1 MQAPL
6 KEDQW
11 MPAAFV
17 LLNVDIERVSDVMT
31 ELRKLVGANEACTLF
46 GLCDI
51 VVKVEAEDRRAL
63 ENTIV
68 WKIRKVSRV
77 KQTLA
82 NWLHQGFMR

>member
-31 ELRKLVGANEACTLF
+31 ELQKLVGANEAYTLF

-51 VVKVEAEDRRAL
+51 VVKVEAEDREPWRTQSSGRFERSA
-63 ENTIV
+63 E
-68 WKIRKVSRV
+68 
-77 KQTLA
+77 
-82 NWLHQGFMR
+82 

>member
-31 ELRKLVGANEACTLF
+31 ELRKLVGANEAYTLF

-77 KQTLA
+77 SR
-82 NWLHQGFMR
+82 H